1 MVDIHSR
8 VLKALMPMH
17 SRDATPSFGQYGC
30 VYQNMVICCAWHD
43 TNLGDGG
50 LWHIGALAE
59 GREEVLAVV
68 GVPVP
73 RLERL
78 PQVRLHLRA
87 QLHILAL
94 QWYAIAIISA

>member
-1 MVDIHSR
+1 
-8 VLKALMPMH
+8 MPIH
-17 SRDATPSFGQYGC
+17 SRDATPSFAQHDC
-30 VYQNMVICCAWHD
+30 VYQDMVICCAWRD
-43 TNLGDGG
+43 TYLGDGG